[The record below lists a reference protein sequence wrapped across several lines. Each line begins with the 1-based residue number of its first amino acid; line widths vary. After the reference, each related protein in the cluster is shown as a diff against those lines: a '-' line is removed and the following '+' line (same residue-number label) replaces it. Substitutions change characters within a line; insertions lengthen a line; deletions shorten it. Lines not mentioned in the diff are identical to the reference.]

1 MSNRQYDA
9 VLFDLGNTLIY
20 FDCDDESVFARM
32 DAAMVDSLQASG
44 LKLDHGTFLKQYRER
59 LERYEAERDSEL
71 IEHSTTFIIRSLL
84 TEAGLVQPA
93 QSVIKTAM
101 RARYAV
107 SQAYWKLEED
117 TYPVLEALRAQGYR
131 LGIVSNASDDDDV
144 QTLIDNARLRAYFD
158 VIVTS
163 AAQGI
168 RKPNPRIFLDVL
180 ARLGVA
186 PERAAMV
193 GDTLGAD
200 ILGAQNA
207 GLLAIWITR
216 RANKAANRDHLDTIQ
231 PDEAITAL
239 SELPA
244 ILIRFP
250 KQNNRNPDNDPA

>member
-1 MSNRQYDA
+1 MSNRLFDA

-20 FDCDDESVFARM
+20 FDCDDEGVFARM
-32 DAAMVDSLQASG
+32 DIAMVDSLLASG
-44 LKLDHGTFLKQYRER
+44 LTIDRSPFLKLYRER
-59 LERYEAERDSEL
+59 LKMYEAERDSEF
-71 IEHSTTFIIRSLL
+71 IEHSTTYITRSLL
-84 TEAGLVQPA
+84 AEAGLAQPA
-93 QSVIKTAM
+93 QSVINTAM
-101 RARYAV
+101 KARYSV

-117 TYPVLEALRAQGYR
+117 AQPVLDTLRAQGYR

-180 ARLGVA
+180 NRLGTE
-186 PERAAMV
+186 PKRAAMV

-216 RANKAANRDHLDTIQ
+216 RAGKAANRDHLDTIQ
-231 PDEAITAL
+231 PDAAIAAL

-244 ILIRFP
+244 LL
-250 KQNNRNPDNDPA
+250 NRLPEYK

>member
-1 MSNRQYDA
+1 MNNRLFDV

-44 LKLDHGTFLKQYRER
+44 LKLDHGSFLKQYRER
-59 LERYEAERDSEL
+59 LDMYEAERDSEF

-84 TEAGLVQPA
+84 TEAGLAQPD
-93 QSVIKTAM
+93 QSLIKTAM
-101 RARYAV
+101 KARYAV

-117 TYPVLEALRAQGYR
+117 TCPVLEVLRAQGYR
-131 LGIVSNASDDDDV
+131 LGIVSNAGDDDDV
-144 QTLIDNARLRAYFD
+144 QTLIDNARMRAYFD
-158 VIVTS
+158 VIATS

-180 ARLGVA
+180 ARLGVE
-186 PERAAMV
+186 PKRAAMV
-193 GDTLGAD
+193 GDSLGAD
-200 ILGAQNA
+200 ILGAQNV

-216 RANKAANRDHLDTIQ
+216 RADRAANRDHLDTIR
-231 PDEAITAL
+231 PDEAIAAL

-244 ILIRFP
+244 LLHRLS
-250 KQNNRNPDNDPA
+250 KNNNRNPGNGSS